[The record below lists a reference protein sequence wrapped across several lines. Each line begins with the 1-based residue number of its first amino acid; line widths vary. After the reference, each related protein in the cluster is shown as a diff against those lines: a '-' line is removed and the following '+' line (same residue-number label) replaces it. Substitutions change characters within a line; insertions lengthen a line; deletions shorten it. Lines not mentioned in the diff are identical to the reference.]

1 MGAARR
7 PGGAMI
13 DSVRRRRL
21 VAMLVEG
28 AELEHALLCQ
38 YLYAAFSLK
47 RRPEEG
53 VSWHQLEL
61 MRRWEASIML
71 IARQG
76 VEHLGLVCKLL
87 RELGEAPWLT
97 RPELPL
103 KPSYYKLDVD
113 S

>member
-21 VAMLVEG
+21 VAMLTEA

-47 RRPEEG
+47 RRPDEG
-53 VSWHQLEL
+53 VSWQQLEL
-61 MRRWEASIML
+61 MRQWEGSIML
-71 IARQG
+71 LPPQEM
-76 VEHLGLVCKLL
+76 EHLGLVCNVLTAI
-87 RELGEAPWLT
+87 GEAPWLT
-97 RPELPL
+97 RPNLPL
-103 KPSYYKLDVD
+103 KPSYYK
-113 S
+113 